1 MIIIMPMDCLKL
13 QFDAEIIMLIHYDIF
28 LLIELFCISQNKD
41 LNGEGLMLCQLS
53 PDEDLVIG

>member
-1 MIIIMPMDCLKL
+1 MDCLKL

-41 LNGEGLMLCQLS
+41 LNGEGLMLCQLY
-53 PDEDLVIG
+53 PDEDLVIGRN